1 MLFLGV
7 IYEADVAVVFSR
19 PDRNNSNERWKENNK
34 IFFFFCRA
42 KAKYQIS
49 RDEQKLRVE
58 NEIHA
63 MENVD
68 LDDEAKMK
76 E

>member
-1 MLFLGV
+1 MNVGKEIMMNFAFL
-7 IYEADVAVVFSR
+7 S
-19 PDRNNSNERWKENNK
+19 
-34 IFFFFCRA
+34 CCA

-49 RDEQKLRVE
+49 RDEQKLRVDD
-58 NEIHA
+58 EIRR

-68 LDDEAKMK
+68 LDDEAKLK

>member
-1 MLFLGV
+1 MSLESFYYLFMIQFTGV
-7 IYEADVAVVFSR
+7 FIYFTVTYSS
-19 PDRNNSNERWKENNK
+19 SN
-34 IFFFFCRA
+34 

-58 NEIHA
+58 NEIQA
-63 MENVD
+63 MENLD
-68 LDDEAKMK
+68 LDDEAKLK

>member
-1 MLFLGV
+1 MSQFTWV
-7 IYEADVAVVFSR
+7 FIYFTVTYS
-19 PDRNNSNERWKENNK
+19 PSN
-34 IFFFFCRA
+34 

-58 NEIHA
+58 NEIQA

-68 LDDEAKMK
+68 LDDEAKLK

>member
-1 MLFLGV
+1 MFR
-7 IYEADVAVVFSR
+7 I
-19 PDRNNSNERWKENNK
+19 K
-34 IFFFFCRA
+34 

-49 RDEQKLRVE
+49 RDEQKLRVAS
-58 NEIHA
+58 EIQA

-68 LDDEAKMK
+68 LDDEAKLK